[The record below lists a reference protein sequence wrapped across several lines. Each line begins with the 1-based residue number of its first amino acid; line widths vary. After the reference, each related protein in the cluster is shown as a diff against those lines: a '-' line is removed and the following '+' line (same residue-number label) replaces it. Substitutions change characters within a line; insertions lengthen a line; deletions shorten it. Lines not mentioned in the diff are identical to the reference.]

1 MKLVYSERAVSD
13 LTRLREFIA
22 QHNPSAA
29 TRVASELVTKVEHLR
44 RFPLIGKL
52 VDESPEPR
60 QIRDLV
66 VSDYIVRYLPTESV
80 VIVLRVWRHREHRS
94 SGE

>member
-13 LTRLREFIA
+13 LTQLREFIA

-29 TRVASELVTKVEHLR
+29 TRIASELVAKVEHLQ

-66 VSDYIVRYLPTESV
+66 VADYIVRYLPTESAI
-80 VIVLRVWRHREHRS
+80 IVLRVWHHREHRRRD
-94 SGE
+94 E

>member
-1 MKLVYSERAVSD
+1 VKLVYSERAVSD
-13 LTRLREFIA
+13 LTRVREFIK

-29 TRVASELVTKVEHLR
+29 ARIASELVAKVEHLR

-52 VDESPEPR
+52 VDESPEPL

-66 VSDYIVRYLPTESV
+66 VSDYIVRYLPTESI
-80 VIVLRVWRHREHRS
+80 VIVLRVWHHREHRTQD
-94 SGE
+94 E